1 MKISLSW
8 LADFVDISDI
18 ALDTLAADI
27 TEKVAEVE
35 HVIQHPSNQPM
46 IVVGEIVTVSPHPD
60 ADALQICFVN
70 VGTAFDAS
78 GEPVQIVCGGTNVR
92 DGLKVAV
99 SLPGA
104 RVRWHGEGEPVELK
118 KVKLRGE
125 ESYGMIC
132 SAAEIEVAPEVV
144 GSEPAEKGI
153 VELSTDAAAGTPLA
167 EAYPALADVIL
178 DIDNHAITHR
188 PDLFGQLGFAREIAA
203 MYGKELKISQP
214 EMPTVDGDIAIKIDE
229 SELCQRYI
237 GARMSGVSVQPSPA
251 HIAARL
257 ESCGVRTINNI
268 VDASNYVMLEIG
280 QPTHAFDATK
290 IEKGIVV
297 RKAAAGEKITTLDDA
312 ERELSEDMLVIAD
325 SAQAV
330 AIAGVMGGA
339 NSEIED
345 SSTEIILESANFDA
359 ASVRRTGQALGLRSE
374 ASMRYE
380 KRLDPSLTVI
390 AVARF
395 IEVLCETCPDLKIE
409 ALTDAGDYQPEER
422 IITLPLELMHKR
434 IGVEIPADEAVKI
447 LESLGFGVEA
457 SAEELQVTVPSWRAG
472 RDCGI
477 PEDIIE
483 EVARM
488 HGLNKIPSVFPAVA
502 MNSPVRNPAR
512 ELTATLQDAMVGYG
526 FHEACTL
533 GLVSAD
539 LLTKTGLDPADALS
553 LINPPS
559 EDYKYLRMGLI
570 TSLLA
575 IASENIKHSNSFRL
589 FENATVYAPAEAGET
604 VEFPVSLALIVGE
617 DDVFAAVRGVAESLF
632 VDLKLPIKFAQ
643 STTPASYMHP
653 GRAADFVVDGDLLVG
668 ASQLHPAVA
677 ENFDLPESAFIYIN
691 LAKLAEIKRETVI
704 AQSLPR
710 YPGVPRDMAIVV
722 PERTLAA
729 DLQQAIGSADP
740 RIADIELFDE
750 YRGKGVDDGHKSLAF
765 RFEIRDPEKTLEDKE
780 ADAVLAA
787 VVQNV
792 EKAGGK
798 IRS

>member
-8 LADFVDISDI
+8 LADFVDISDVP
-18 ALDTLAADI
+18 LDTLVADI

-35 HVIQHPSNQPM
+35 HVIQHPANQPM
-46 IVVGEIVTVSPHPD
+46 IVVGEIISVSPHPD
-60 ADALQICFVN
+60 ADTLQICSVN
-70 VGTAFDAS
+70 VGTAFAAS
-78 GEPVQIVCGGTNVR
+78 GEPVQIVCGGANVR

-132 SAAEIEVAPEVV
+132 SAAEIEVAAELL
-144 GSEPAEKGI
+144 GSEPTEKGI
-153 VELSTDAAAGTPLA
+153 VELHTEAAGGTQLSA
-167 EAYPALADVIL
+167 AYPVLADVIL

-203 MYGKELKISQP
+203 MYGKDLKIPQS
-214 EMPTVDGDIAIKIDE
+214 EMPQAAGSIEIDIKEA
-229 SELCQRYI
+229 ELCQRYI
-237 GARMSGVSVQPSPA
+237 GVRISAVSVQPSPA

-257 ESCGVRTINNI
+257 ASCGVRAINNI

-290 IEKGIVV
+290 IDGEIIV
-297 RKAAAGEKITTLDDA
+297 RKAAANEKIVTLDDA
-312 ERELSEDMLVIAD
+312 ERELSADMLVIAD
-325 SAQAV
+325 SKKTV

-339 NSEIED
+339 NSEIDD

-374 ASMRYE
+374 ASLRYE
-380 KRLDPSLTVI
+380 KRLDPSLTAT

-395 IEVLCETCPDLKIE
+395 VEVLRETCPDTKIE
-409 ALTDAGDYQPEER
+409 ALTDAGNWQPEER
-422 IITLPLELMHKR
+422 SITLPIELMNKR
-434 IGVEIPADEAVKI
+434 IGVEIPADEAVSI
-447 LESLGFGVEA
+447 LESLGFAVEA
-457 SAEELQVTVPSWRAG
+457 TADELRVSVPSWRAG
-472 RDCGI
+472 RDCNI

-502 MNSPVRNPAR
+502 MNAPVRDAAR

-533 GLVSAD
+533 GLISRE
-539 LLTKTGLDPADALS
+539 ALKKARQQIDTAAS

-559 EDYKYLRMGLI
+559 EDYTYLRTGLLP
-570 TSLLA
+570 SLLLA
-575 IASENIKHSNSFRL
+575 AERNAKHAESSRL
-589 FENATVYAPAEAGET
+589 FEIAAAFEQADDGVTEKKLFVAIVTGEADGLA
-604 VEFPVSLALIVGE
+604 SLQGLL
-617 DDVFAAVRGVAESLF
+617 RSLF
-632 VDLKLPIKFAQ
+632 AGLQLAVELRPVD
-643 STTPASYMHP
+643 SPAANAHP
-653 GRAADFVVDGDLLVG
+653 GRTAEVVVAGQVVG
-668 ASQLHPAVA
+668 RVAELHPAVA
-677 ENFDLPESAFIYIN
+677 TDFDLPQTAYFCLDFDA
-691 LAKLAEIKRETVI
+691 LAAISQPAVI
-704 AQSLPR
+704 AASLPR
-710 YPGVPRDMAIVV
+710 YPGVPRDMAIIV

-729 DLQQAIGSADP
+729 DLQQAISSADS

-750 YRGKGVDDGHKSLAF
+750 YRGKGIEEGQKSLAF
-765 RFEIRDPEKTLEDKE
+765 RFEIRDPEKTLEDSE
-780 ADAVLAA
+780 ADVVLAA
-787 VVQNV
+787 VVSNI
-792 EKAGGK
+792 EKAGGQL
-798 IRS
+798 RS